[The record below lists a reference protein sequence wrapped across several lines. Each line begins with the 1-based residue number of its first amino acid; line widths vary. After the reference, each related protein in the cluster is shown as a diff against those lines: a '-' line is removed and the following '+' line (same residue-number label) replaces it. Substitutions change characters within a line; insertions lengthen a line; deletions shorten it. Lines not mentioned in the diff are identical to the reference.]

1 MGIGTGLMAEMLKL
15 LKDNG
20 YKRVSLSVQK
30 ANYAASM
37 YKKAGFEVVYENKEE
52 YIMACKL

>member
-37 YKKAGFEVVYENKEE
+37 YKKGRF
-52 YIMACKL
+52 